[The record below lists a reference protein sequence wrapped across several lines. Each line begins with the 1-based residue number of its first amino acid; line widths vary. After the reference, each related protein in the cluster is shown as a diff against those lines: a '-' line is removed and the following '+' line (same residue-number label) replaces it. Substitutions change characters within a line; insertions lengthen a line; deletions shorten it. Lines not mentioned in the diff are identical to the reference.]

1 VVAGDIVAEAFD
13 ERFVKEKK
21 KKNDISL
28 LMSLIP

>member
-21 KKNDISL
+21 KKKVMTL
-28 LMSLIP
+28 VF